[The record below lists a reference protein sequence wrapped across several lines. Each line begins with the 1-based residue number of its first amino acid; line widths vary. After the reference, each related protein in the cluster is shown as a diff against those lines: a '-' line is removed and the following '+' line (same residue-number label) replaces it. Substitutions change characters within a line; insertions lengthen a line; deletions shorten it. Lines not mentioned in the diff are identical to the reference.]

1 MPDIPKETKKT
12 ARQRKNMIHSG
23 KIVVEGVNSKGE
35 LMGVAEILLNQL
47 KLELMLAGGN

>member
-1 MPDIPKETKKT
+1 MPEMPNEKDGQAAE
-12 ARQRKNMIHSG
+12 NMIHSG